1 MDRHGHQQK
10 SEANFQG
17 KEVKE
22 VEINKD
28 EDTRVTSVFSYVK

>member
-17 KEVKE
+17 KE